1 MSYKLQSIAE
11 NLEASGRDILTART
25 NIRNMIDA
33 LRQVQDMP
41 ELGKLDEITNMMEV
55 TYNELSNVCV
65 RLRQLSGGS

>member
-1 MSYKLQSIAE
+1 MSYKLQSIAD

-25 NIRNMIDA
+25 NIRNMMDA